1 MWYDS
6 NRFKSQVFLCLD
18 GSSEDTRTHK
28 GLLLVTKSELDMY
41 VRSVWVEN
49 VWSDEWLN
57 SVQEGKRKTLNTGD
71 MNVVSRGLSHKITK
85 SELDM
90 YVCVMCRVCGRFGR
104 ENNAE

>member
-1 MWYDS
+1 MVEFSSRREKEDS
-6 NRFKSQVFLCLD
+6 
-18 GSSEDTRTHK
+18 
-28 GLLLVTKSELDMY
+28 
-41 VRSVWVEN
+41 
-49 VWSDEWLN
+49 
-57 SVQEGKRKTLNTGD
+57 NTGD